1 MKKSVFL
8 AILLVTAAILFAPVV
23 AFAVSEEANPDAATL
38 EMSPESIL
46 SRASEFLGALPG
58 FSVTIRCG
66 YDTIQPDGQRIEFG
80 ELRNILIQRPDRM
93 SAEVLRSD
101 GDLDLLLFD
110 GKALTAYKTNDNVYA
125 RVDHAGTVDSA
136 IVYLVKDLQIRFPL
150 ARLLL
155 TNLPELIKQQ
165 VESVSFVEVNQL
177 YEVPVDQ
184 LAVRTADVDFQ
195 LWVDQGDKP
204 LPRRVVITYKKDPGQ
219 PQFRADFF
227 DWNLAPEIAA
237 DTFTFTP
244 ADGAEEILFLA
255 PVRSNAPP
263 AMQEGGTP

>member
-8 AILLVTAAILFAPVV
+8 AFLVVTATVLFAPAEVL
-23 AFAVSEEANPDAATL
+23 AVTEEANQNAATP

-58 FSVTIRCG
+58 FSVTIRCS
-66 YDTIQPDGQRIEFG
+66 YDTIQTDGQRVEFG
-80 ELRNILIQRPDRM
+80 ELRNILIQRPNRM

-110 GKALTAYKTNDNVYA
+110 GQALTAYKTTDNVYA
-125 RVDHAGTVDSA
+125 RVEHTGTVDSA

-155 TNLPELIKQQ
+155 TSLPELIKKQ

-204 LPRRVVITYKKDPGQ
+204 LPRRIVITYKNDPGQ

-227 DWNLAPEIAA
+227 DWNLAPEITA
-237 DTFTFTP
+237 DSFTLTP

-255 PVRSNAPP
+255 PIRSDALP
-263 AMQEGGTP
+263 AIQEGGKP